1 MKIHDISRPL
11 SPATAPWPGDQ
22 HFELEWALRIE
33 ANQVV
38 NLSSFRMSPHV
49 GTHTDAPLHVVSGGG
64 ASESLALEAYFG
76 PARVLDVA
84 VGSDLLIHPHCLD
97 GVDIA
102 AAPRILFRTGTDP
115 DPTRFP
121 ETFAAFAP
129 STCRELAERGAVLVG
144 IDTPSVDPADSKTL
158 AAHHALLA
166 GELHWIENLDLS
178 RVGPGVYELA
188 AFPLAIVGACASPV
202 RAVLIER

>member
-1 MKIHDISRPL
+1 MRIHDISRPL

-22 HFELEWALRIE
+22 PFELEWALRIGHGE
-33 ANQVV
+33 VV

-49 GTHTDAPLHVVSGGG
+49 GTHTDAPLHVEDGGG
-64 ASESLALEAYFG
+64 ASDTLALAAYFG
-76 PARVLDVA
+76 PARVLQVE
-84 VGSDLLIHPHCLD
+84 VGPDHLIGPGCLE
-97 GVDIA
+97 GIDIA
-102 AAPRILFRTGTDP
+102 ATPRILFRTGTDP

-129 STCRELAERGAVLVG
+129 ETCRRLAAEGAVLVG

-158 AAHHALLA
+158 DAHQALLA
-166 GELHWIENLDLS
+166 GKLHWIENLDLS
-178 RVGPGVYELA
+178 SVAPGIYELA
-188 AFPLAIVGACASPV
+188 AFPLAIVGACAAPV